1 MIEIKPKLDHNINIA
16 GLLLTDADTF
26 SRKASKAEKGA
37 IKGLRFFSKKIPT
50 GTVYIVNGV
59 EFPNAEA
66 VDLLLYLIWH
76 LEKNGW
82 EEILRFKGLNKIVK
96 DVFGVK
102 KLGQA
107 QREKM
112 ERLLTIWKF
121 HGYYFPGSFVWKG
134 QKITMQFGVISNWK
148 IISQSKGKP
157 ALLEVEFDRH
167 FVEICKNTDWY
178 RRPNWIEVKKLR
190 KEIAKNLYLLALE
203 YKPSEDS
210 KEWKIYIDTDIK
222 YWYRNTLNSLA
233 NPQYLYPKLI
243 IEKRLRPAIEEINKK
258 TSFRMELQQTKE
270 RNYCILVKEV
280 TPRET
285 KVLKIPFDELPA
297 EDKTLLVAYVE
308 AIADR
313 KRISNVWGFLRSMSS
328 KEIEIWLSKAR
339 EYFRVEVEKDEE
351 TDLVEKSRLLEI
363 LREWGR
369 RKLEGK
375 KAIFNTCFGDG
386 KLLRAY
392 ESNKKVVFV
401 CIDEIL
407 ATLLSEKFGEELKA
421 VFGKEVVFTA

>member
-121 HGYYFPGSFVWKG
+121 HGYYFPDSFVWKG

-148 IISQSKGKP
+148 IISRSK
-157 ALLEVEFDRH
+157 
-167 FVEICKNTDWY
+167 
-178 RRPNWIEVKKLR
+178 
-190 KEIAKNLYLLALE
+190 
-203 YKPSEDS
+203 
-210 KEWKIYIDTDIK
+210 
-222 YWYRNTLNSLA
+222 
-233 NPQYLYPKLI
+233 
-243 IEKRLRPAIEEINKK
+243 
-258 TSFRMELQQTKE
+258 
-270 RNYCILVKEV
+270 
-280 TPRET
+280 
-285 KVLKIPFDELPA
+285 
-297 EDKTLLVAYVE
+297 
-308 AIADR
+308 
-313 KRISNVWGFLRSMSS
+313 
-328 KEIEIWLSKAR
+328 
-339 EYFRVEVEKDEE
+339 
-351 TDLVEKSRLLEI
+351 
-363 LREWGR
+363 
-369 RKLEGK
+369 
-375 KAIFNTCFGDG
+375 
-386 KLLRAY
+386 
-392 ESNKKVVFV
+392 
-401 CIDEIL
+401 
-407 ATLLSEKFGEELKA
+407 
-421 VFGKEVVFTA
+421 